1 MSKYN
6 LDNILKPYEDEQ
18 PKQISVQSTKKSIIE
33 RMPPIVNSYGVT
45 EEFQSFF
52 NDVVEAITEIDA
64 KKLWEIS
71 DKVLTLEQ
79 FTHMFE
85 YNWKD
90 HLDMVIDQDP
100 ENRGIDIELNLGRF
114 QGLHRNIIGGFYIMT
129 YLLYPHT
136 NQAMFGGIMN
146 FEKEYTELLFTYKNK
161 KFVIMSKLDTF
172 KSVED

>member
-1 MSKYN
+1 MGKYN

-18 PKQISVQSTKKSIIE
+18 PKQISVQSDKKSIIE
-33 RMPPIVNSYGVT
+33 RMPLIVNSYGVT

-79 FTHMFE
+79 FTYMFE